1 MCTKDQDA
9 KHCSEAGAD
18 ANEEPLFC
26 WSSENQ
32 YPITGLG
39 RGRLANEIWTSLLWF
54 HICPHNSLLSG
65 VSCLKCIPSLS
76 SPTPYLHQA
85 SAPAVTWCVVGI
97 KHSAL
102 WHHNLRNMTSQV
114 SWFVVS
120 VAHGQRIL
128 VIFSRLTYLVGH
140 LEWQTVGK
148 NSASGLSG

>member
-32 YPITGLG
+32 YPITGPG

-76 SPTPYLHQA
+76 PHPLSSSGVST
-85 SAPAVTWCVVGI
+85 SCDVMRG
-97 KHSAL
+97 
-102 WHHNLRNMTSQV
+102 RNKTLG
-114 SWFVVS
+114 S
-120 VAHGQRIL
+120 VAPQSAKYDVTSIL
-128 VIFSRLTYLVGH
+128 ICSVCSSRWAYPSNILQINISRRTPGMKDSR
-140 LEWQTVGK
+140 EKFCFW
-148 NSASGLSG
+148 A